1 MEWPGVPLKYEFILF
16 LDQYELLCL
25 HVAEAVILFSVAFK
39 PRFTV
44 LWSCGESDFEG
55 SWCDFYVLGGSGKG
69 SKVWNDQ

>member
-1 MEWPGVPLKYEFILF
+1 MEWPGVPLKSEFILF

-44 LWSCGESDFEG
+44 LWSCGESDFER
-55 SWCDFYVLGGSGKG
+55 
-69 SKVWNDQ
+69 